1 LLKVV
6 QTHKDVV
13 VRGMKRPADAAAG
26 ADAGQEP
33 PAKKVTEL
41 KRVED
46 MFVNVKKYGP
56 THKQQEQ
63 FETDLAVMVSKETS
77 VPLSIVDSP
86 WFRILVLRSD
96 PRLVFPNR
104 QRFTSDILP
113 RVMRDCKA
121 KHTVPF
127 IDKCTG
133 AWLTFDLWMKG
144 GIKVDVFG
152 LNAHVIVDPC
162 DFGAPQGTPWTKRV
176 FNVGIINCKS
186 SKADE
191 MQPKVGAI
199 EGCCTT

>member
-1 LLKVV
+1 MLKVV

-77 VPLSIVDSP
+77 VPFLTLDSSVDSE
-86 WFRILVLRSD
+86 L
-96 PRLVFPNR
+96 
-104 QRFTSDILP
+104 
-113 RVMRDCKA
+113 
-121 KHTVPF
+121 
-127 IDKCTG
+127 
-133 AWLTFDLWMKG
+133 
-144 GIKVDVFG
+144 
-152 LNAHVIVDPC
+152 
-162 DFGAPQGTPWTKRV
+162 
-176 FNVGIINCKS
+176 
-186 SKADE
+186 
-191 MQPKVGAI
+191 
-199 EGCCTT
+199 